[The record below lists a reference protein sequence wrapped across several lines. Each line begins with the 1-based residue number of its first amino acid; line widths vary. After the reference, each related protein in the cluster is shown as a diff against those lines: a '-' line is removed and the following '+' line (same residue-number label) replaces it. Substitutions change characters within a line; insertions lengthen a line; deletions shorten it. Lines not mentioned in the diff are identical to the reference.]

1 MINQETKDLIIETAR
16 IEEVVSDFVVL
27 KKRGVNF
34 IGNCPFH
41 DEKTPSFTVSPAK
54 GIYKCFGCGKGGF
67 SVNFMMEH
75 EQMDFPSALRYL
87 AKKYNIVV
95 EEKKLTPEELER
107 SNKRESLLVV
117 TNYANEYFQ
126 KQLHETQEGKAIGLS
141 YFKERE
147 VSSEMISKFQLGY
160 NPNSWSAFTKQALAD
175 SYKKEYLQESGL
187 SIFNEKKSFD
197 RFKGRVMFPIH
208 SISGKVLGFG
218 GRILQQ
224 EKNAAKYVNS
234 PESDIYHKSN
244 VLYGIYFAKQ
254 QIIKNDNC
262 YLVEGYT
269 DVIAMHQAGIENV
282 VASSGTALTT
292 NQIKLI
298 DRFTKNITI
307 LFDGDSAGIKASFRG
322 IDLILQAG
330 MNVKIL
336 LFPDGQDPDS
346 YSKKNGDAKT
356 QEFIKNNTKDFLSFK
371 IGLLKEEVN
380 NDPVKKVEMIK
391 EIVKSIALI
400 PDSITQQ
407 VYIKESSRLL
417 EISEQEIIKEIRSAK
432 SSFQNRPLGKKE
444 VKAETTEAPKELRT
458 KSYHQEQNIIRFLLS
473 YGTHELEFVDIIE
486 ETSEAGNK
494 RVREE
499 KHCSTVAQ
507 FILEELDEEGVNFDD
522 SDFQFIF
529 DEFKSFFKKGEIID
543 QSYFLKHEKN
553 NISQTSV
560 DTVFSKYTLSEKWK
574 NHGIHT
580 VTEDMQLKLAVE
592 SAIYAFKIIK
602 IEIAIDKQRD
612 TLNNLEMEKQIEV
625 MTIINSY
632 LQIKKEISKKLG
644 RIILK

>member
-322 IDLILQAG
+322 IDLILQTG

-371 IGLLKEEVN
+371 IELLKEEVN
-380 NDPVKKVEMIK
+380 NDPVKKVGMIK

-417 EISEQEIIKEIRSAK
+417 EISEQEIVKEIRSAK

-444 VKAETTEAPKELRT
+444 VKTETSEAPRELRT

-612 TLNNLEMEKQIEV
+612 TLNNLEMEKQLEV